1 MNLQLIRY
9 CYGPDCVLG
18 LLKVGEGNQQ
28 MNLWTVERPW
38 QNNAVFVSCIPDG
51 EYGLL
56 AFDSKSHPPSDGCWV
71 ITPVPGRTGILIH
84 PGNSVDD
91 VQGCIAPGQR
101 REGEKVYN
109 SRAAMRM
116 LNFVM
121 NRNEQHTI
129 QIGSGLGAQ
138 LMSDQPVD
146 PVPGEGDGNNGGGEL
161 RDIGGEKSRRTAY
174 RAPGDSD

>member
-28 MNLWTVERPW
+28 MALWTVERPW

-51 EYGLL
+51 DYGVI
-56 AFDSKSHPPSDGCWV
+56 AFDSQAHPDCWV

-91 VQGCIAPGQR
+91 VQGCIAPGQTSQ
-101 REGEKVYN
+101 GMKVGN
-109 SRAAMRM
+109 SREACRM

-129 QIGSGLGAQ
+129 QIGSGLGARLVHSGPEDELPSGGDPGQ
-138 LMSDQPVD
+138 GPGGVSDNG
-146 PVPGEGDGNNGGGEL
+146 GEGAD
-161 RDIGGEKSRRTAY
+161 
-174 RAPGDSD
+174 RAPDNPGGTD

>member
-38 QNNAVFVSCIPDG
+38 QNNSKFVSCIPDG
-51 EYGLL
+51 EYGVM
-56 AFDSKSHPPSDGCWV
+56 AFDSTDHPGCWV

-84 PGNSVDD
+84 PGNSVED

-101 REGEKVYN
+101 QEGQKVYN

-121 NRNEQHTI
+121 PRNEQHTI
-129 QIGSGLGAQ
+129 QIGSGLGAR
-138 LMSDQPVD
+138 LLPD
-146 PVPGEGDGNNGGGEL
+146 PPASELRSNGNGG
-161 RDIGGEKSRRTAY
+161 
-174 RAPGDSD
+174 DSPREVQPDGPQGID